1 MFALRKTTALV
12 LGNFGTQAAI
22 QIKTPSPSV
31 FGFLVDGTT
40 VDTLNIL
47 TSPFLAYLDISGC
60 RHSGVLYEYGKM
72 VRSDPDTCL
81 ICDDTAVLRVT
92 GCPPVERCQD
102 YNTCVFD
109 YICTVTGPTVID
121 FLSQVNSVPDR
132 CAYSLLSGPSVPGFH
147 VLGNFRER
155 RRKDVSFVDSVTLQL
170 DGPGVQ
176 IQVDQDGRVWLDKN
190 TLTLNSTAQL
200 VHGVELSKDQ
210 TGVTAKVVLS
220 NKVLLVFFDG
230 NTAQIHLKGGK
241 DPSLQGLCANS
252 SVPLSSVRLP
262 AAYSASGCE
271 VHYSDSA
278 DSLINCT
285 MTTER
290 CNLLNEAPFTAC
302 HNYTNPEPYIT
313 ACTDTMCNYPPAD
326 GLHCQF
332 LEAYARACSLYSSNT
347 LEDLMSEAGCSPP
360 QAFCQGKMCNA
371 HEFCAENTGGEP
383 SCFCRAIF
391 ATPYISAG
399 TFGDPTICM
408 QNSASVTLVGCLL
421 EEKGFNYSAL
431 HLNDQTCTGQVDKQT
446 HMVTFSFNS
455 SNTCGAVVT
464 INNSQIFY
472 MNTIKSQNSS
482 SDVITHQD
490 QVYINFSCFYTQPDV
505 KTVAFRIM
513 DHSVIQQITSGPW
526 NYTVTMKTYTDAG
539 LTQAVE
545 SSTEVQLNQKIWV
558 ELKTDGLDGGLVT
571 VVTDSCW
578 ATNQASPSGRPR
590 YNLIIKG
597 CANPSDRTVQVKGNG
612 LGPSNS
618 FSFNMFRFSSNSG
631 DVYLHCKLNLCV
643 KQNNSCA
650 PICNGGARRRRSAR
664 VQYEADSSA
673 FITMAW
679 TK

>member
-22 QIKTPSPSV
+22 QIKPPSPSV

-190 TLTLNSTAQL
+190 TLTLNSKAQL

-210 TGVTAKVVLS
+210 TGVTAKVVLA
-220 NKVLLVFFDG
+220 NKVVLVFFDG
-230 NTAQIHLKGGK
+230 NTAQIHLKAPGGK
-241 DPSLQGLCANS
+241 EPSLQGLCANS

-262 AAYSASGCE
+262 GAYSASGCK

-347 LEDLMSEAGCSPP
+347 LEDLMSEAGC
-360 QAFCQGKMCNA
+360 CK
-371 HEFCAENTGGEP
+371 TL
-383 SCFCRAIF
+383 I
-391 ATPYISAG
+391 
-399 TFGDPTICM
+399 
-408 QNSASVTLVGCLL
+408 NS
-421 EEKGFNYSAL
+421 
-431 HLNDQTCTGQVDKQT
+431 
-446 HMVTFSFNS
+446 
-455 SNTCGAVVT
+455 
-464 INNSQIFY
+464 
-472 MNTIKSQNSS
+472 
-482 SDVITHQD
+482 
-490 QVYINFSCFYTQPDV
+490 
-505 KTVAFRIM
+505 
-513 DHSVIQQITSGPW
+513 IQ
-526 NYTVTMKTYTDAG
+526 
-539 LTQAVE
+539 
-545 SSTEVQLNQKIWV
+545 
-558 ELKTDGLDGGLVT
+558 
-571 VVTDSCW
+571 
-578 ATNQASPSGRPR
+578 
-590 YNLIIKG
+590 
-597 CANPSDRTVQVKGNG
+597 
-612 LGPSNS
+612 
-618 FSFNMFRFSSNSG
+618 
-631 DVYLHCKLNLCV
+631 
-643 KQNNSCA
+643 
-650 PICNGGARRRRSAR
+650 
-664 VQYEADSSA
+664 
-673 FITMAW
+673 
-679 TK
+679 